1 MKLSRHKL
9 RKIILQ
15 EALNLNEDDKKE
27 GFNRWMEMFT
37 SRKYTFYQILNE
49 EQKKAFRENM
59 NKIYDNSPPVMQ
71 RFLDSYMGD
80 SEKIMKKT
88 IDRLFRAAGFDPLV

>member
-1 MKLSRHKL
+1 MHI
-9 RKIILQ
+9 KIDQIKT
-15 EALNLNEDDKKE
+15 LNEKLKNFSTLKSEGIDKKE

-80 SEKIMKKT
+80 SEKIMKK
-88 IDRLFRAAGFDPLV
+88 AQ